1 MPCLWFSCVSPIAV
15 SMSFSSCTSC
25 CNESDVVK
33 LTKQFKYL
41 SDTTPMGS
49 VHCGCVKVISENT
62 VFSLSMAS
70 SICCS
75 CSVFEPSDIVV
86 FILGFC
92 KGQYRVL
99 KVLLYSQYKATHT
112 FLYQRYCSPCY
123 VLLGCKITLFL
134 HKDTINNTLFIK
146 NNNCE

>member
-1 MPCLWFSCVSPIAV
+1 MLLKGCFRVYYCSQAIFLTSLSPYFITSKSISTMPCLWFSCVSPIAV
-15 SMSFSSCTSC
+15 SMFFSSCTSC

-33 LTKQFKYL
+33 LAKQFKYL

-99 KVLLYSQYKATHT
+99 KVLLYS
-112 FLYQRYCSPCY
+112 
-123 VLLGCKITLFL
+123 
-134 HKDTINNTLFIK
+134 
-146 NNNCE
+146 